1 MAPLLPPP
9 PLLLVVGMHR
19 SGTSLL
25 TAMLQATGVELPG
38 TLIPGDRHNPEGYFE
53 WDELVQLQERLLID
67 LDRWWPSAQGCLS
80 LPPGWLDHPA
90 SLAAHK
96 DMIRILER
104 VTTRI
109 KAPCWAFKDPRT
121 SRLLP
126 LWLRMAS
133 ELSIPLRLLLAV
145 RDPAEVTRSLVQRD
159 GPSTGMNTQRA
170 QILWW
175 QFTLE
180 PLQAAAESLPV
191 TTIHYGH
198 WFSQPELQLQRL
210 LAAMPELRPT
220 PEQRRTALG
229 LIRPEHRR
237 SVGHKP
243 DERLKLNRSVR
254 RLHQALLGPG
264 PTPLPPAHPPGT
276 LRDKKP
282 MPSQLRRIAED
293 PASWPA
299 WLKHWRHYPA
309 PRMAGKPSV
318 ASRARIRLYGMTF
331 KQPTAHL
338 LLQRLPISGI
348 AASQILNN
356 PEETAE
362 LLLATPPDTIPSNG
376 LARITINLELP
387 PPEQAQQWLEQLR
400 GEQAILDPDPPR
412 VCLMRALG
420 LPAHWLDPDVE
431 ANGWLSQAA
440 AISPSCWSAQLGMA
454 PPTEGALIVLG
465 HAGVEWDKALA
476 KESAEPTNPRAASQ
490 PQPFSI
496 DYRPGWFSLVNPTL
510 HAAIAQAGWLAAAA
524 GKAYALIWIK
534 ASEEESIALLQA
546 DASARLLL
554 EQTPLT
560 PTKLRAQLTP
570 RPAQALAEDR
580 PSPHTQTLVAW
591 RSEEPSRAAVIVSL
605 FKYIAQLL
613 LEQTPLTPTEPRAQ
627 LTPRPAQALAED
639 RPSPHAQTLVA
650 WRSEEPSRAAVIVS
664 LYNYSDWVLD
674 ALNSVAQQRQ
684 RQLELI
690 VVDDASCDDGL
701 ERVAAWMQEQIASS
715 QHPFTR
721 LQLVR
726 HDHNVG
732 LATARNTGFN
742 LAEADWCFVL
752 DADNI
757 LYPDAIA
764 ACLALA
770 EAGPDGLVVVHPII
784 AVEADPSMVDEH
796 RSLVATATWQQE
808 VLAQGN
814 VVDAMALVRRS
825 AWKSVGGYSHIEG
838 GWEDYDFWCKLIAH
852 GFHGVQCPMVLATYR
867 SHANSMSAT
876 VTNRSLPPLRRTL
889 QERHP
894 WLHLT

>member
-1 MAPLLPPP
+1 
-9 PLLLVVGMHR
+9 MHR

-25 TAMLQATGVELPG
+25 ADLLQHLGVELPG
-38 TLIPGDRHNPEGYFE
+38 QLVNADHHNPQGYFE
-53 WDELVQLQERLLID
+53 WQEIMALQERLLID
-67 LDRWWPSAQGCLS
+67 LNRWWPSAQGCLPM
-80 LPPGWLDHPA
+80 PPGWLDH
-90 SLAAHK
+90 AATRAAAAK
-96 DMIRILER
+96 LRCILQSTLPHLE
-104 VTTRI
+104 
-109 KAPCWAFKDPRT
+109 APSWAIKDPRT

-126 LWLRMAS
+126 MWLQVAE
-133 ELSIPLRLLLAV
+133 ELHIPLQLLLAV
-145 RDPAEVTRSLVQRD
+145 RDPAEVMHSLVKRD
-159 GPSTGMNTQRA
+159 GPITGMDARRA
-170 QILWW
+170 QALWW
-175 QFTLE
+175 RFTLE
-180 PLQAAAESLPV
+180 PLQAAPANLAI
-191 TTIHYGH
+191 TRINYDD
-198 WFSQPELQLQRL
+198 WFEQPGQQLQRL
-210 LAAMPELRPT
+210 LAVLPGIAPSS
-220 PEQRRTALG
+220 EQCSSALQR
-229 LIRPEHRR
+229 IRPDHR
-237 SVGHKP
+237 H
-243 DERLKLNRSVR
+243 NRIDGRTTPGVLRRVR
-254 RLHQALLGPG
+254 RLHQLLRRPEWEGPW
-264 PTPLPPAHPPGT
+264 PAADPPRQLNRRDDQPPPPRQLAAHP
-276 LRDKKP
+276 KC
-282 MPSQLRRIAED
+282 
-293 PASWPA
+293 WPT
-299 WLKHWRHYPA
+299 WLEQWQHHPA
-309 PRMAGKPSV
+309 PRLAGQSSL
-318 ASRARIRLYGMTF
+318 ASRARIKLNGMAFT
-331 KQPTAHL
+331 QPAAHL
-338 LLQRLPISGI
+338 WLQRLQISNI

-356 PEETAE
+356 PGGTDE
-362 LLLATPPDTIPSNG
+362 LLLATPLGTIPPDG
-376 LARITINLELP
+376 LARITINLEFP
-387 PPEQAQQWLEQLR
+387 PPDQVQQWLEQLR
-400 GEQAILDPDPPR
+400 GEQAIWDPDPPR
-412 VCLMRALG
+412 VCLLQALG
-420 LPAHWLDPDVE
+420 LPAHWLDPDVA
-431 ANGWLSQAA
+431 ANGWLSQPV
-440 AISPSCWSAQLGMA
+440 AIAPSSWSAQLGLA

-465 HAGVEWDKALA
+465 HAGVDWDKALA

-490 PQPFSI
+490 PQQFSI

-580 PSPHTQTLVAW
+580 PSPHTQTLVEW

-613 LEQTPLTPTEPRAQ
+613 LEQTPLTPTEPLAQ

-674 ALNSVAQQRQ
+674 ALNSVAQQWQ
-684 RQLELI
+684 RHLELI

-701 ERVAAWMQEQIASS
+701 ERVAAWMQEQIASA

-825 AWKSVGGYSHIEG
+825 AWTIVGGYSHIEG

-876 VTNRSLPPLRRTL
+876 VTNSSWAPLRRTL